1 MKLNKKNVLTL
12 QTDKRLIWI
21 MDELIA
27 LDKSLLLKWNGS
39 DSLFLD
45 GFMWMYSTTWLWLPL
60 AAMILIMIFRNND
73 IRNSI
78 LLVFMIALVVVVAD
92 QFSSGLTKPFFARLR
107 PTHDPEIGF
116 LVDTVKNYRGG
127 QYGFVSGHA
136 SNSFALFTFFAL
148 LFKNNAF
155 SISMFFWALI
165 NCYSRIY
172 LGVHF
177 PGDVLFGG
185 LFGIFAGTVIYRLYV
200 FLSAKLVYSS
210 SRGTYRNT
218 RELTRSGYS
227 IKQVY
232 GCISMFF
239 LLCIVAMI
247 LGTVYM
253 NQ

>member
-1 MKLNKKNVLTL
+1 
-12 QTDKRLIWI
+12 

-39 DSLFLD
+39 DSLFMD

-60 AAMILIMIFRNND
+60 GAMILLLIFRNND

-78 LLVFMIALVVVVAD
+78 LLVFMIALLVLVAD
-92 QFSSGLTKPFFARLR
+92 QFSSGLTKPLFQRFR
-107 PTHDPEIGF
+107 PTHDPEIGY
-116 LVDTVKNYRGG
+116 LVDVVKNYRGG
-127 QYGFVSGHA
+127 KYGFVSGHA
-136 SNSFALFTFFAL
+136 SNSFALFTFTAL
-148 LFKNNAF
+148 LFKNKAYT
-155 SISMFFWALI
+155 ICLFFWALL

-177 PGDVLFGG
+177 PGDILFGS
-185 LFGIFAGTVIYRLYV
+185 LFGVLAGALIYRLYL
-200 FLSAKLVYSS
+200 FLSSRLVYSS

-218 RELTRSGYS
+218 RDLTRSGYS
-227 IKQVY
+227 IKQIY

-239 LLCIVAMI
+239 LLCILAMVF
-247 LGTVYM
+247 GTVYM